1 MKNTWDWIG
10 KSILRYKFPLLGFI
24 LLATVG
30 LGFKASQIQLSYE
43 LAKILPKSDERFQL
57 YEGFKK
63 KYGEDGAVMVIA
75 VENEQI
81 FSPEEFKAW
90 ANLSSAVKNQP
101 GIKNVLSLSTLPEL
115 YIDSTEKK
123 FKTRPLLDSTKA
135 LNQENLGHFKAQ
147 LDNLPIYKNFLY
159 TEDLKTHL
167 LLITLDQKV
176 INDKGRITLVKNI
189 KALGE
194 QYQSKMKHTVHMT
207 GMPFIRTEYTS
218 QVTKELSLFLGLAI
232 LVTSLILL
240 FFFRSFQV
248 VFFANIV
255 VLVGI
260 VASLAT
266 IVFFGF
272 KITLLS
278 GLIPPLIVV
287 IGIPNVIFLLNKY
300 HETYLAGKSKEE
312 SLIESASKV
321 GRTLFLANLT
331 TSIGFG
337 VFAFTGSALLV
348 EFGVVAA
355 LNVMITFFI
364 SLVLIPI
371 FFSFLSPPQKKDL
384 AHFESVRVNKFL
396 NRVDV
401 WVMHHRRSIYGFISI
416 ILVISIYGLSKIQ
429 AVGYIVDDLPRD
441 NAIYTDLKFVETRFK
456 GVMPFEINIDAFE
469 KERAL
474 TPELLAK
481 IKRTEK
487 LLAKYPEFTSGLSIL
502 TATKYLYQVYRGG
515 DPKYFTLP
523 GIDELSKLKDF
534 QSSLDGKKDNLF
546 AGFLDKDKRFTRV
559 SFQMQDAGTVRTRA
573 LFDEIQPK
581 IDRIFRT
588 DVETGEFLAKGDKRG
603 YQADVT
609 GNSVI
614 YAFQT
619 EYLQVNLIESTIT
632 AIILI
637 CILMALLFR
646 SWKMVLISTLPSLIP
661 LIITAGLMGYFGIAL
676 KPSTILI
683 FSIAFG
689 ISSDGTIYFLTRY
702 KEEWAKN
709 NQNVQK
715 AVQTTILKT
724 GVSMFY
730 TAMILFF
737 GFFIFTASTFKG
749 TQALGILVSVTLLMA
764 MICNLILLP
773 AFLLGLN
780 KKEIST
786 ILEEDL

>member
-24 LLATVG
+24 LLLTVG

-43 LAKILPKSDERFQL
+43 LAKILPKTDVRFQL

-75 VENEQI
+75 VENDQI

-90 ANLSSAVKNQP
+90 RELSSVVKKQP
-101 GIKNVLSLSTLPEL
+101 GIKNVLSLATLPEL
-115 YIDSTEKK
+115 YLDSTEKK
-123 FKTRPLLDSTKA
+123 FKTRLLLDSTA
-135 LNQENLGHFKAQ
+135 VLNEENLNRFKTQ
-147 LDNLPIYKNFLY
+147 LGNLPIYKNFLY

-194 QYQSKMKHTVHMT
+194 QYQTKMKHTVHMT

-240 FFFRSFQV
+240 FFFRSFRV
-248 VFFANIV
+248 VFFANVV

-260 VASLAT
+260 LASLAT

-312 SLIESASKV
+312 SLIESASTV

-348 EFGVVAA
+348 EFGIVAA

-371 FFSFLSPPQKKDL
+371 FFSFLAPPQKKDL
-384 AHFESVRVNKFL
+384 AHFESIRVNKFL

-401 WVMHHRRSIYGFISI
+401 WVLHHRKFIYGFISI
-416 ILVISIYGLSKIQ
+416 VLVISFYGLTKIQ

-441 NAIYTDLKFVETRFK
+441 NSIYTDLKFVEDRFK

-469 KERAL
+469 KGRAL

-487 LLAKYPEFTSGLSIL
+487 LIAKYPEFTQGLSIL

-523 GIDELSKLKDF
+523 GIDELAKLKDF
-534 QSSLDGKKDNLF
+534 QSSLNGKNNLF
-546 AGFLDKDKRFTRV
+546 SGFLDKEQRFTRV
-559 SFQMQDAGTVRTRA
+559 SFQMQDAGTVRTRV

-581 IDRIFRT
+581 IDSIFRT
-588 DVETGEFLAKGDKRG
+588 DIETGELMQKGDKRG

-709 NQNVQK
+709 NNNIQQ

>member
-24 LLATVG
+24 LLLTVG

-43 LAKILPKSDERFQL
+43 LAKILPKTDERFQL

-75 VENEQI
+75 VENDQI

-90 ANLSSAVKNQP
+90 RELSSAVKKQP
-101 GIKNVLSLSTLPEL
+101 GIKNVLSLATLPEL
-115 YIDSTEKK
+115 YLDSTEKK
-123 FKTRPLLDSTKA
+123 FKTRLLLDSTA
-135 LNQENLGHFKAQ
+135 VLNEENLNRFKTQ
-147 LDNLPIYKNFLY
+147 LGNLPIYKNFLY

-194 QYQSKMKHTVHMT
+194 QYQAKMKHTVHMT

-240 FFFRSFQV
+240 FFFRSLQV

-260 VASLAT
+260 IASLAT

-371 FFSFLSPPQKKDL
+371 FFSFLAPPQKKDL
-384 AHFESVRVNKFL
+384 AHFESIRVNKFL

-401 WVMHHRRSIYGFISI
+401 WVLHHRKFIYGFISI
-416 ILVISIYGLSKIQ
+416 VLVISFYGLTKIQ

-441 NAIYTDLKFVETRFK
+441 NAIYTDLKFVEDRFK

-469 KERAL
+469 KGRAL

-487 LLAKYPEFTSGLSIL
+487 LIAKYPEFTQGISIL

-523 GIDELSKLKDF
+523 GIDELAKLKDF
-534 QSSLDGKKDNLF
+534 QSSLNGKNNLF
-546 AGFLDKDKRFTRV
+546 SGFLDKEQRFTRV
-559 SFQMQDAGTVRTRA
+559 SFQMQDAGTVRTRS

-581 IDRIFRT
+581 IDSIFRT
-588 DVETGEFLAKGDKRG
+588 DIETGELLQKGDKRG

-632 AIILI
+632 AIVLI

-702 KEEWAKN
+702 KEEWGKN
-709 NQNVQK
+709 NKNIQK

>member
-24 LLATVG
+24 LLLTVG

-43 LAKILPKSDERFQL
+43 LAKILPKTDERFQL

-75 VENEQI
+75 VENDQI

-90 ANLSSAVKNQP
+90 RELSSAVKKQP
-101 GIKNVLSLSTLPEL
+101 GIKNVLSLATLPEL
-115 YIDSTEKK
+115 YLDSTEKK
-123 FKTRPLLDSTKA
+123 FKTRLLLDSTA
-135 LNQENLGHFKAQ
+135 VLNEENLNRFKTQ
-147 LDNLPIYKNFLY
+147 LGNLPIYKNFLY

-194 QYQSKMKHTVHMT
+194 QYQAKMKHTVHMT

-240 FFFRSFQV
+240 FFFRSLQV

-260 VASLAT
+260 IASLAT

-371 FFSFLSPPQKKDL
+371 FFSFLAPPQKKDL
-384 AHFESVRVNKFL
+384 AHFESIRVNKFL

-401 WVMHHRRSIYGFISI
+401 WVLHHRKFIYGFISI
-416 ILVISIYGLSKIQ
+416 VLVISFYGLTKIQ

-441 NAIYTDLKFVETRFK
+441 NAIYTDLKFVEDRFK

-469 KERAL
+469 KGRAL

-487 LLAKYPEFTSGLSIL
+487 LIAKYPEFTQGLSIL

-523 GIDELSKLKDF
+523 GIDELAKLKDF
-534 QSSLDGKKDNLF
+534 QSSLNGKNNLF
-546 AGFLDKDKRFTRV
+546 SGFLDKEQRFTRV

-581 IDRIFRT
+581 IDSIFRT
-588 DVETGEFLAKGDKRG
+588 DIETGELLQKGDKRG

-632 AIILI
+632 AIVLI

-702 KEEWAKN
+702 KEEWGKN
-709 NQNVQK
+709 NKNIQK

>member
-10 KSILRYKFPLLGFI
+10 KSILRYKFPLLGLV
-24 LLATVG
+24 LLLTVG

-43 LAKILPKSDERFQL
+43 LAKILPKTDERFQL

-75 VENEQI
+75 VENNQI

-90 ANLSSAVKNQP
+90 RELSSAVKKQP
-101 GIKNVLSLSTLPEL
+101 GIKNVLSLATLPEL
-115 YIDSTEKK
+115 YLDSTEKK
-123 FKTRPLLDSTKA
+123 FKTRLLLDSTA
-135 LNQENLGHFKAQ
+135 VLNEENLNRFKTQ
-147 LDNLPIYKNFLY
+147 LGNLPIYKNFLY

-194 QYQSKMKHTVHMT
+194 QYQAKMKHTVHMT

-240 FFFRSFQV
+240 FFFRSLQV

-260 VASLAT
+260 IASLAT

-371 FFSFLSPPQKKDL
+371 FFSFLAPPQKKDL
-384 AHFESVRVNKFL
+384 AHFESIRVNKFL

-401 WVMHHRRSIYGFISI
+401 WVLHHRKFIYGFISI
-416 ILVISIYGLSKIQ
+416 VLVISFYGLTKIQ

-441 NAIYTDLKFVETRFK
+441 NAIYTDLKFVEDRFK

-469 KERAL
+469 KGRAL

-487 LLAKYPEFTSGLSIL
+487 LIAKYPEFTQGLSIL

-523 GIDELSKLKDF
+523 GIDELAKLKDF
-534 QSSLDGKKDNLF
+534 QSSLNGKNNLF
-546 AGFLDKDKRFTRV
+546 SGFLDKEQRFTRV

-581 IDRIFRT
+581 IDSIFRT
-588 DVETGEFLAKGDKRG
+588 DIETGELLQKGDKRG

-632 AIILI
+632 AIVLI

-702 KEEWAKN
+702 KEEWGKN
-709 NQNVQK
+709 NKNIQK

>member
-24 LLATVG
+24 LLLTVG

-43 LAKILPKSDERFQL
+43 LAKILPKTDERFQL

-75 VENEQI
+75 VENDQI

-90 ANLSSAVKNQP
+90 RELSSAVKKQP
-101 GIKNVLSLSTLPEL
+101 GIKNVLSLATLPEL
-115 YIDSTEKK
+115 YLDSTEKK
-123 FKTRPLLDSTKA
+123 FKTRLLLDSTA
-135 LNQENLGHFKAQ
+135 VLNEENLNRFKTQ
-147 LDNLPIYKNFLY
+147 LGNLPIYKNFLY

-176 INDKGRITLVKNI
+176 INDKGRISLVKNI

-194 QYQSKMKHTVHMT
+194 QYQAKMKHTVHMT

-240 FFFRSFQV
+240 FFFRSLQV

-260 VASLAT
+260 IASLAT

-371 FFSFLSPPQKKDL
+371 FFSFLAPPQKKDL
-384 AHFESVRVNKFL
+384 AHFESIRVNKFL

-401 WVMHHRRSIYGFISI
+401 WVLHHRKFIYGFISI
-416 ILVISIYGLSKIQ
+416 VLVISFYGLTKIQ

-441 NAIYTDLKFVETRFK
+441 NAIYTDLKFVEDRFK

-469 KERAL
+469 KGRAL

-487 LLAKYPEFTSGLSIL
+487 LIAKYPEFTQGLSIL

-523 GIDELSKLKDF
+523 GIDELAKLKDF
-534 QSSLDGKKDNLF
+534 QSSLNGKNNLF
-546 AGFLDKDKRFTRV
+546 SGFLDKEQRFTRV

-581 IDRIFRT
+581 IDSIFRT
-588 DVETGEFLAKGDKRG
+588 DIETGELLQKGDKRG

-632 AIILI
+632 AIVLI

-702 KEEWAKN
+702 KEEWGKN
-709 NQNVQK
+709 NKNIQK

>member
-24 LLATVG
+24 LLLTIG

-43 LAKILPKSDERFQL
+43 LAKILPKTDERFQL

-75 VENEQI
+75 VENDQI

-90 ANLSSAVKNQP
+90 RELSSAVKKQP
-101 GIKNVLSLSTLPEL
+101 GIKNVLSLATLPEL
-115 YIDSTEKK
+115 YLDSTEKK
-123 FKTRPLLDSTKA
+123 FKTRLLLDSTA
-135 LNQENLGHFKAQ
+135 VLNQENLSHFRVQ
-147 LDNLPIYKNFLY
+147 LANLPIYKNFLY

-194 QYQSKMKHTVHMT
+194 QYQTKMKHTVHMT

-240 FFFRSFQV
+240 FFFRSLQV

-371 FFSFLSPPQKKDL
+371 FFSFLAPPQKKDL
-384 AHFESVRVNKFL
+384 AHFESIRVNKFL

-401 WVMHHRRSIYGFISI
+401 WVLHHRKFIYGFISI
-416 ILVISIYGLSKIQ
+416 VLVISFYGLTKIQ

-441 NAIYTDLKFVETRFK
+441 NAIYTDLKFVEDRFK
-456 GVMPFEINIDAFE
+456 GVMPFEITIDAFE
-469 KERAL
+469 KGRAL

-487 LLAKYPEFTSGLSIL
+487 LIAKYPEFTQGLSIL

-523 GIDELSKLKDF
+523 GIDELAKLKDF
-534 QSSLDGKKDNLF
+534 QSSLNGKNNLF
-546 AGFLDKDKRFTRV
+546 SGFLDKEQRFTRV

-573 LFDEIQPK
+573 LFNEIQPK
-581 IDRIFRT
+581 IDSIFRT
-588 DVETGEFLAKGDKRG
+588 DIETGELLQKGDKRG
-603 YQADVT
+603 YRADVT

-632 AIILI
+632 AIVLI

-702 KEEWAKN
+702 KEEWGKN
-709 NQNVQK
+709 NKNIQK